1 MKKVIKIEGMGCDH
15 CIVSVKEA
23 LGKIEGLEIL
33 EVKLGEATVEIKE
46 EKIMN
51 EVKENLEDAGYEV
64 M

>member
-15 CIVSVKEA
+15 CIISVKEA
-23 LGKIEGLEIL
+23 LDKIEGLEIL

-46 EKIMN
+46 EKLMN

-64 M
+64 I

>member
-1 MKKVIKIEGMGCDH
+1 MKKSIKIEGMGCDH

-51 EVKENLEDAGYEV
+51 EIKENLEDAGYEV

>member
-1 MKKVIKIEGMGCDH
+1 MKKVIKIEGMGCNH

-23 LGKIEGLEIL
+23 LGKIEGLEII

>member
-1 MKKVIKIEGMGCDH
+1 MKKSIKIEGMGCDH

>member
-23 LGKIEGLEIL
+23 LAKIEGLEII

-46 EKIMN
+46 EKMMN
-51 EVKENLEDAGYEV
+51 EIKESLEDAGYEV

>member
-23 LGKIEGLEIL
+23 LSEIEGLEIL

-64 M
+64 F